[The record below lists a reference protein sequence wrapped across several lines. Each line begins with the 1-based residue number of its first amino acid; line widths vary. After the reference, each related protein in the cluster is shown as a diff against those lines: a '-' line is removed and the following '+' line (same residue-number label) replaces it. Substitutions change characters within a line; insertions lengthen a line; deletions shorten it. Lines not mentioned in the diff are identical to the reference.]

1 MYIFEHLRNRQ
12 IKKKKKKKKDPEKTV
27 DNTSDKV
34 GNTN

>member
-12 IKKKKKKKKDPEKTV
+12 IKKKKNKDPEKTV